1 MIRDLLN
8 KTSVLNSLSSIEFD
22 SDWIE
27 AQTIGPGPTPMTTAV
42 NITEE
47 STENSIHIAI
57 NVSANLLLSAKNFT
71 MLVNLNTTELL
82 DSNKTESLKS
92 NTTDSAHDL
101 NTTKLKDTG

>member
-57 NVSANLLLSAKNFT
+57 NVSANLFLSAKNFT
-71 MLVNLNTTELL
+71 MLVNLNTTELV

-101 NTTKLKDTG
+101 NTTKLKHTG

>member
-1 MIRDLLN
+1 M
-8 KTSVLNSLSSIEFD
+8 LNSLSSIKVD

-27 AQTIGPGPTPMTTAV
+27 AQTIGPGPTSMTTAV
-42 NITEE
+42 NKTEE

-57 NVSANLLLSAKNFT
+57 NVSANLFLSANNFT
-71 MLVNLNTTELL
+71 MLVNLNTTELS

-101 NTTKLKDTG
+101 NTTKLDDAG